1 MKKILA
7 INYSQTGQL
16 HDIMDNFIAPLKDFE
31 VDRVMVQPKKPI
43 SFPWDILEFYNFMP
57 ETVNEEPVELE
68 PLYFKYEKYDLII
81 LGYQPWFLSPSLPT
95 TSLLKSESFKNLL
108 RNTPV
113 VTIIGA
119 RNMWLNSQT
128 SIVNLLEEA
137 EAKIVGNVAFVDR
150 APNHLSAASIA
161 HWMVT
166 GKKTRK
172 WGILPLPGI
181 SDEDIQGAGKYG
193 KLVADALNEKTLGT
207 LQDAIIAHGGLRI
220 NTHILFIEGK
230 AKKIFRIWTRLIKK
244 KEAQGKNRSFW
255 IKFFRVYLNIALYG
269 VAPILLLFYNVLV
282 RPFTIQK
289 IRAKKHHFSYLGMHK
304 K

>member
-16 HDIMDNFIAPLKDFE
+16 HDIVDNFIAPLEHFE
-31 VDRVMVQPKKPI
+31 IDRVKFQPKNPI
-43 SFPWDILEFYNFMP
+43 SFPWEIHEFYNFMP
-57 ETVNEEPVELE
+57 ETVNEEPVELA
-68 PLYFKYEKYDLII
+68 PLHFKHEKYDLII

-95 TSLLKSESFKNLL
+95 TSLLKSEPFKNVL

-128 SIVNLLEEA
+128 SVVHLLQEA
-137 EAKIVGNVAFVDR
+137 GAKIVGNVAFVDR

-161 HWMVT
+161 HWMVS

-172 WGILPLPGI
+172 WGILPLPGV

-193 KLVADALNEKTLGT
+193 KLVADALDTTTLDT

-244 KEAQGKNRSFW
+244 KESQGKNRSFW
-255 IKFFRVYLNIALYG
+255 IKFFRVYLNVALYG
-269 VAPILLLFYNVLV
+269 VAPILLLFYNILI
-282 RPFTIQK
+282 RPFTIKK
-289 IRAKKHHFSYLGMHK
+289 IRAKKQYFAYLGMQK